1 MSGTIEQL
9 HAKLDQVLTILAQL
23 SAGNANAQ
31 PGITPN
37 PVGGVTGVAGGP
49 NLTGLPA
56 TTGAFPSSA
65 PVAAQAVPTVS
76 AEQITALITPH
87 VADPNLKAA
96 LQAQMA
102 AMGIGALPDAQPH
115 QYGELYTRFQQVIAQ
130 FQAAAAAQPV
140 AAAPAS
146 II

>member
-9 HAKLDQVLTILAQL
+9 HAKVDAILAILQAP
-23 SAGNANAQ
+23 SAGAAAPLAAQ
-31 PGITPN
+31 PAAPAFA
-37 PVGGVTGVAGGP
+37 PPAAPAAAAAVT
-49 NLTGLPA
+49 LT
-56 TTGAFPSSA
+56 A
-65 PVAAQAVPTVS
+65 PAAQYPAVS

-87 VADPNLKAA
+87 VGDPNLKNA
-96 LQAQMA
+96 LQQQMA

-115 QYGELYTRFQQVIAQ
+115 QYGELYHRFTQVINQ
-130 FQAAAAAQPV
+130 FQAAAQQQQP